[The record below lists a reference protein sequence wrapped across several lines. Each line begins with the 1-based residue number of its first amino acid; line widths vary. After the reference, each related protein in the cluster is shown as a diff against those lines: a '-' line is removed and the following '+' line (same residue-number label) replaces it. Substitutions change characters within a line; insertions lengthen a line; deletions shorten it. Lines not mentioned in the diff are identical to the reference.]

1 MAHVRPQRLAFFERT
16 GGSIELQQFLRA
28 QRAHPDAAAIGG
40 SHHAIGLHGSTQF
53 EGGDDRERV
62 GRDDADRAAVAVAHP
77 GVPGVVDG
85 DGAGA
90 ISHRN
95 LFQQRLRAAVEH
107 GHGVLVRVD
116 HPDARGGLPVVG
128 DQRGRLRALLG
139 HRQCNGG
146 SRRALNGTTDAQ
158 HGRGWALRQVVG
170 IVAGQGAV
178 GRRAGRM
185 GRGHHG
191 GRILAGLGVAV
202 AGATIRD
209 CRAIAGTAVAGTRI
223 GDVARLW
230 RVAGMGGAVRIGGIA
245 RIGGVTRLGGRVA
258 LAAVATVLA
267 RCRAG

>member
-16 GGSIELQQFLRA
+16 GGGIELQQFLRA
-28 QRAHPDAAAIGG
+28 QRAHPYTIAIGG

-62 GRDDADRAAVAVAHP
+62 GCDDADRAAVAVAHP
-77 GVPGVVDG
+77 GVAGVVDG
-85 DGAGA
+85 DGAGS

-95 LFQQRLRAAVEH
+95 LFQQRLRAAVEY

-139 HRQCNGG
+139 HRQGDGAAAGPCTVPL
-146 SRRALNGTTDAQ
+146 SAQ
-158 HGRGWALRQVVG
+158 HGRGRTLRQVVG
-170 IVAGQGAV
+170 VVAGQGRV
-178 GRRAGRM
+178 GRCGGRI

-191 GRILAGLGVAV
+191 CRILAGLGVAV
-202 AGATIRD
+202 AGVAALG
-209 CRAIAGTAVAGTRI
+209 CRAVAGTAVAGTWI
-223 GDVARLW
+223 GDVARLG
-230 RVAGMGGAVRIGGIA
+230 RVAGMGRAVRIGNIVGT
-245 RIGGVTRLGGRVA
+245 GGVTRLGGRAA